1 MKKPHNVTILSR
13 KIKSDDNYNN
23 TELLDRMEV
32 LQIPCVLKVGMLGSK
47 YGVLGRD
54 TITDNC
60 ENRFMTISCLQLQ
73 ILGISVVSGDQ
84 PPERGSVF

>member
-13 KIKSDDNYNN
+13 KIKSDDYYND

-47 YGVLGRD
+47 VWSTR
-54 TITDNC
+54 
-60 ENRFMTISCLQLQ
+60 
-73 ILGISVVSGDQ
+73 
-84 PPERGSVF
+84 